1 MESVMSSEKRKDS
14 RGNVTI
20 DPAGTMFFLRSSNG
34 IYAITRV
41 IDVSLSGAGIQTRY
55 RLAPGEEVTLK
66 FRSRDYR
73 LEIRGTVAWC
83 REDDDRSC
91 KLGIAFDPGNRERNS
106 LFFLA
111 MRKYLDDF
119 DGVYI
124 DA

>member
-1 MESVMSSEKRKDS
+1 MGREKRRDS

-20 DPAGTMFFLRSSNG
+20 DPAGSMFFLRSRDG

-41 IDVSLSGAGIQTRY
+41 VDVSLSGAGIQTRY
-55 RLAPGEEVTLK
+55 RLVPGEEVTLK
-66 FRSRDYR
+66 YRSRDYR
-73 LEIRGTVAWC
+73 LAIRGTVAWC
-83 REDDDRSC
+83 REEEDRNC
-91 KLGIAFDPGNRERNS
+91 KLGIAFDPQNRERNS

-119 DGVYI
+119 DGIYM